1 MGVSKVEDY
10 PQTKL
15 VDSSHTTR
23 DPNKSRWF
31 YSDNFLGVRL
41 IHPSVIFI
49 GFTATSG
56 GCGLRIGRV
65 AFCTIPGIKIT
76 IGCATTKPLA
86 GGIRCSGTWPHGS
99 GWLPEHLLAYSTVC
113 LVCLST
119 YKILQAMPM
128 TLWHLITVFFV
139 NHGFVAWPYQ
149 IWLLHVSHSL
159 SLWCLPYLAS
169 KSLELCQLCLTKN
182 QLSEISSKRP
192 MPTHPANLNVG
203 KQAQYQHKTTD
214 DCEHLCQKNKRFSC
228 PFKLPSKETL

>member
-1 MGVSKVEDY
+1 MAV
-10 PQTKL
+10 
-15 VDSSHTTR
+15 VDCQSTCW
-23 DPNKSRWF
+23 P
-31 YSDNFLGVRL
+31 
-41 IHPSVIFI
+41 
-49 GFTATSG
+49 TA
-56 GCGLRIGRV
+56 R
-65 AFCTIPGIKIT
+65 
-76 IGCATTKPLA
+76 
-86 GGIRCSGTWPHGS
+86 
-99 GWLPEHLLAYSTVC
+99 VC

-149 IWLLHVSHSL
+149 IWLLHVSL

-182 QLSEISSKRP
+182 QLSQISSKRT

-203 KQAQYQHKTTD
+203 KQAQYQRKTTD

-228 PFKLPSKETL
+228 PFKLPSKETLACSGVPYCQAFNVHNCFLGVQTLFKAERRRLFGCHTTNFTPLLLRWFNTFATWTPSIQMSTNYMMICV